1 MKVLYI
7 LKSFAIKA
15 GTERVMSD
23 KMNWLAEHGYEVT
36 MVTYEQGKHLLAF
49 SLHPSINHVNIN
61 TPFFHLKKYRH
72 FFRFMSMR
80 RHYRRQLQSL
90 IDRIQPDI
98 LITTTY
104 SLNLIDIFLSLK
116 TSAYRILES
125 HVACYTVKK
134 SYDYRHNPILSRI
147 AVLYDFFIMK
157 KVSRIDCLVTLTQG
171 DANDWMKYSSNV
183 VVIPNPVSFYPEAI
197 KSHDGKGHRILSVGR
212 LHEQKGYD
220 LLINA
225 FGLIADQCPDWNIY
239 IYGDGPEKEKLLLLI
254 NQKKLTERIIIKDPV
269 STIYEEYQQS
279 EFYVL
284 SSRYEGFPL
293 VLNETMSCGIPCIA
307 FRCKYGPEDIIV
319 DGGNGLLV
327 EKENIKELA
336 QMILWMIE
344 HTDERLRMGK
354 AARETALRYKK
365 SEIMRLWTDMFEKI
379 GKAKTL
385 RVL

>member
-1 MKVLYI
+1 
-7 LKSFAIKA
+7 
-15 GTERVMSD
+15 
-23 KMNWLAEHGYEVT
+23 
-36 MVTYEQGKHLLAF
+36 
-49 SLHPSINHVNIN
+49 
-61 TPFFHLKKYRH
+61 
-72 FFRFMSMR
+72 
-80 RHYRRQLQSL
+80 
-90 IDRIQPDI
+90 
-98 LITTTY
+98 
-104 SLNLIDIFLSLK
+104 
-116 TSAYRILES
+116 
-125 HVACYTVKK
+125 
-134 SYDYRHNPILSRI
+134 
-147 AVLYDFFIMK
+147 
-157 KVSRIDCLVTLTQG
+157 
-171 DANDWMKYSSNV
+171 
-183 VVIPNPVSFYPEAI
+183 
-197 KSHDGKGHRILSVGR
+197 
-212 LHEQKGYD
+212 

-336 QMILWMIE
+336 KKILWMIE
-344 HTDERLRMGK
+344 HIDERFRMGK
-354 AARETALRYKK
+354 TARETALRYKK

-379 GKAKTL
+379 GKAKTQS
-385 RVL
+385 VL